1 MPFHEGSRMDA
12 RLEFVMLASVEG
24 ANVRSLCRGF
34 SISPTT
40 GYKWLERWQIEGIA
54 GLQELSR
61 RPQNSPSRSA
71 AATEEA
77 VLSVRAEHPAW
88 GGRKIAR
95 RLKDL
100 GQEAVPTPSTVTAIL
115 KRHGVE
121 LGAHGG
127 GQSAFTRFG
136 RARPNGLWQVDFKGH
151 VALHAGRLHPLT
163 VLDDHSR
170 FAVVLAACTNE
181 QTETVRQR
189 LIIAFRRYGLPERLI
204 TDNGSPWG
212 DGPGS
217 PFTPLGVWLI
227 EHDVRISHSRPYHP
241 QTMGKDERF
250 HRSLKAEVLSGPPFA
265 DLAAAER
272 AFDRWRNVYNT
283 QRPHEALKLDVPA
296 SRYQPSPRDYVETIA
311 PFEYAPG
318 DIVRRVQQAGHV
330 SLLGRNVKVPKAFR
344 GKLVAFRPTTQD
356 GVFDAVFRTQK
367 IATIDIRPLDCRPG
381 SVHDVSEHLSTLSP
395 V

>member
-1 MPFHEGSRMDA
+1 MPFHEAKRMDT
-12 RLEFVMLASVEG
+12 RLEFVMLASAEG
-24 ANVRSLCRGF
+24 ANVRKLCRRFGV
-34 SISPTT
+34 SPTT
-40 GYKWLERWQIEGIA
+40 GYKWLERWRLAGDA
-54 GLQELSR
+54 GLEELSR
-61 RPQNSPSRSA
+61 RPQNSPLRSA
-71 AATEEA
+71 AVTEKA
-77 VLSVRAEHPAW
+77 VLSVRTEHPAW

-100 GQEAVPTPSTVTAIL
+100 GQEAIPAPSTVTAIL

-127 GQSAFTRFG
+127 GQSAFTRFE
-136 RARPNGLWQVDFKGH
+136 RARPNELWQMDFKGH
-151 VALHAGRLHPLT
+151 VALQAGRLHPLT

-170 FAVVLAACTNE
+170 FAVVLAACANE
-181 QTETVRQR
+181 QTETVRQQ
-189 LIIAFRRYGLPERLI
+189 LITAFRRYGLPERLI

-227 EHDVRISHSRPYHP
+227 EHGIKISHSRPYHP

-250 HRSLKAEVLSGPPFA
+250 HRSLKAEVLSGPPFT
-265 DLAAAER
+265 DLVAAER

-283 QRPHEALKLDVPA
+283 QRPHEALTLAVPA
-296 SRYQPSPRDYVETIA
+296 SRYQPSTRDYVETIA
-311 PFEYAPG
+311 PFEYGPD
-318 DIVRRVQQAGHV
+318 DIVRRVQQNGHV
-330 SLLGRNVKVPKAFR
+330 SLLGRPVKVPKAFR
-344 GKLVAFRPTTQD
+344 GKSVAFRPTPQE
-356 GVFDAVFRTQK
+356 GVFDVVFRTQM
-367 IATIDIRPLDCRPG
+367 IATIDIRHLDRSQK

>member
-1 MPFHEGSRMDA
+1 MPFREVCRMDT

-24 ANVRSLCRGF
+24 TNVRKLCRRFGV
-34 SISPTT
+34 SPTT
-40 GYKWLERWQIEGIA
+40 GYKWLERWRLQGTA
-54 GLQELSR
+54 GLHELSR
-61 RPQNSPSRSA
+61 RPQKSPSRSA
-71 AATEEA
+71 AATEKA

-100 GQEAVPTPSTVTAIL
+100 GREAIPAPSTVTAIL

-127 GQSAFTRFG
+127 GQSAFTRFE
-136 RARPNGLWQVDFKGH
+136 RSRPNELWQMDFKGH

-170 FAVVLAACTNE
+170 FSVLLAACANE
-181 QTETVRQR
+181 QTETVRQQ

-212 DGPGS
+212 DGPGN

-227 EHDVRISHSRPYHP
+227 EHGVKISHSRPYHP

-250 HRSLKAEVLSGPPFA
+250 HRSLKAEVLSAPPFA

-272 AFDRWRNVYNT
+272 ALDRWRNVYNT
-283 QRPHEALKLDVPA
+283 QRPHEALELAVPA

-311 PFEYAPG
+311 PFEYASD
-318 DIVRRVQQAGHV
+318 DIVRRVQQGGHV
-330 SLLGRNVKVPKAFR
+330 SLLGRAVKVPKAFR
-344 GKLVAFRPTTQD
+344 GRAVAFRPTRHD
-356 GVFDAVFRTQK
+356 GVFDVVFRTQM
-367 IATIDIRPLDCRPG
+367 IATIDIRPLDREPK
-381 SVHDVSEHLSTLSP
+381 SVHDVSEHPSTLSP

>member
-1 MPFHEGSRMDA
+1 MPFHERSRMDT
-12 RLEFVMLASVEG
+12 RVEFVMLASVEG
-24 ANVRSLCRGF
+24 ANVRKLCRRFGV
-34 SISPTT
+34 SPTT
-40 GYKWLERWQIEGIA
+40 GYKWLERWRLDGMV

-61 RPQNSPSRSA
+61 RPQNSPLRSA
-71 AATEEA
+71 ATTEEA

-100 GQEAVPTPSTVTAIL
+100 GHEGVPAPSTVTAIL

-121 LGAHGG
+121 LGMFGG
-127 GQSAFTRFG
+127 GQSAFTRFE
-136 RARPNGLWQVDFKGH
+136 RARPNELWQMDFKGH
-151 VALHAGRLHPLT
+151 VALQAGRLHPLT

-170 FAVVLAACTNE
+170 FAVVLAACANE
-181 QTETVRQR
+181 QTETVKQQ
-189 LIIAFRRYGLPERLI
+189 LITAFRRYGLPERLI

-227 EHDVRISHSRPYHP
+227 EHGIQIRHSRPYHP

-250 HRSLKAEVLSGPPFA
+250 HRSLKAEVLSGLPFT
-265 DLAAAER
+265 DLATAER
-272 AFDRWRNVYNT
+272 AFDHWRSVYNT
-283 QRPHEALKLDVPA
+283 QRPHEALELAVPA

-318 DIVRRVQQAGHV
+318 DIVRRVQQGGHV
-330 SLLGRNVKVPKAFR
+330 SLLGRAIKLPKAFR
-344 GKLVAFRPTTQD
+344 GKAVAFRPTNQD
-356 GVFDAVFRTQK
+356 GVFDVVFRTQM
-367 IATIDIRPLDCRPG
+367 IATVDIRPLDYRPG
-381 SVHDVSEHLSTLSP
+381 SVHDVSEHPSTLSP